1 MTCSLEI
8 RVQMPF
14 RPLQLGES
22 QLSAA
27 HVPLAWLLV
36 AFAGVR
42 SCLCHLVV
50 FLAALGN
57 LLQDRDLEGT
67 IVQSPEQRQIILN

>member
-1 MTCSLEI
+1 
-8 RVQMPF
+8 MPF

-22 QLSAA
+22 QLSAWLMC
-27 HVPLAWLLV
+27 PLAWLLV

-67 IVQSPEQRQIILN
+67 IAQSPEQRQIILN